1 MLKSLWLNR
10 AACHLHLG
18 QYEQCEAD
26 STAVLQN
33 FDLGL
38 PKARY
43 RRACARRVPLA
54 TPALP
59 DTSTGSPFKTA

>member
-43 RRACARRVPLA
+43 RRACARRVPIA
-54 TPALP
+54 TPPA
-59 DTSTGSPFKTA
+59 